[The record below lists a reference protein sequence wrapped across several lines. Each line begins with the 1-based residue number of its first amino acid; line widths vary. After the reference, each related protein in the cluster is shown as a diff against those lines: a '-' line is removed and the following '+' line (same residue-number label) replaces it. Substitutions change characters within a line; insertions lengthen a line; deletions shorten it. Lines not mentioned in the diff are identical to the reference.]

1 MTSLINI
8 KHNATTSINTDTQ
21 PQRPKNATDGKKQK
35 TKTGDKQQNYPCTA
49 QWAILPRL
57 TDG

>member
-21 PQRPKNATDGKKQK
+21 PQRPKTQLMEKNKKQK
-35 TKTGDKQQNYPCTA
+35 RGTSSKITRVLHSGPYS
-49 QWAILPRL
+49 RV
-57 TDG
+57 